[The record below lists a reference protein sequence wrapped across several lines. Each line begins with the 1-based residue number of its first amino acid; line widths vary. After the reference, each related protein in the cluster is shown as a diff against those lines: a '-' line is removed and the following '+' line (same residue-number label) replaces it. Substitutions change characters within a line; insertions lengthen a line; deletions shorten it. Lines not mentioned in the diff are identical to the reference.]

1 MKQPISAGVILL
13 TLVLTVTGY
22 GQSTTSTTS
31 TSGGKSAWAL
41 AWSDEF
47 NGADGSL
54 PDASK
59 WSIETG
65 GNGWGNQELEYYT
78 GRTKN
83 IDVEHGH
90 LVITA
95 RREDYMGKDS
105 VNRPFTSARIKTQG
119 KFAQAYGRFEAR
131 IRIPYGQ
138 GIWPAFWMLG
148 NDIDQVGWPSCGE
161 IDIMEN
167 IGREPSTV
175 HGTIH
180 GPGYSGN
187 EGIGAPFTLP
197 GIRFAEQYH
206 VFAVEW
212 EPNAIRFY
220 VDQHLY
226 ATRTPGEL
234 PKGKRWVFNQPF
246 FLILNVAAG
255 GDWPGNPDSSTIFPQ
270 RMLVDYVRVY
280 RRSGP

>member
-1 MKQPISAGVILL
+1 MKQHISAVVILL

-65 GNGWGNQELEYYT
+65 GKGWGNQELEYYT

-83 IDVEHGH
+83 IYVEHGH

-95 RREDYMGKDS
+95 RREDYTGKDGVS
-105 VNRPFTSARIKTQG
+105 RHFTSARIKTQG

-148 NDIDQVGWPSCGE
+148 SNVDQVGWPSCGE

-187 EGIGAPFTLP
+187 KGIGAPFVLP

-206 VFAVEW
+206 EFAVEW
-212 EPNAIRFY
+212 EPKVIRFY

-226 ATRTPGEL
+226 ATRTPEER
-234 PKGKRWVFNQPF
+234 PKGTAWVFNQPF
-246 FLILNVAAG
+246 FLILNVAVG
-255 GDWPGNPDSSTIFPQ
+255 GDWPGNPDPSTTFPQ

-280 RRSGP
+280 RRSGR

>member
-1 MKQPISAGVILL
+1 MKQHIVVEFCLL
-13 TLVLTVTGY
+13 TFALAACGY
-22 GQSTTSTTS
+22 GQSTPFGR
-31 TSGGKSAWAL
+31 SGDKSSWTL

-54 PDASK
+54 PDAGK

-95 RREDYMGKDS
+95 RREDYTGKDGVS
-105 VNRPFTSARIKTQG
+105 RQFTSARIKTQG
-119 KFAQAYGRFEAR
+119 RFAQAYGRFEAR
-131 IRIPYGQ
+131 IRIPHGQ
-138 GIWPAFWMLG
+138 GLWPAFWMLG
-148 NDIDQVGWPSCGE
+148 NDIDQAGWPACGE

-175 HGTIH
+175 HGTVH

-187 EGIGAPFTLP
+187 RGIGDRFILP
-197 GIRFAEQYH
+197 GIRFADKYH
-206 VFAVEW
+206 LFAVEW
-212 EPNAIRFY
+212 EPNVIRFY
-220 VDQHLY
+220 VDKHLY
-226 ATRTPGEL
+226 ATRTPADL
-234 PKGKRWVFNQPF
+234 PKGARWVFNQPF
-246 FLILNVAAG
+246 FLILNVAVG
-255 GDWPGNPDSSTIFPQ
+255 GDWPGNPDTSTIFPQ

-280 RRSGP
+280 RRSRP